1 MPEISE
7 SAATLKKRIRRGET
21 VLGVSVPMTTD
32 RDGLI
37 SIVER
42 GPYDFVAID
51 IQHAPYDENV
61 LVSFCQTAAEV
72 GIHAQFRIKHTQH
85 TYLIGNYLD
94 LGPSGI
100 EVPQV
105 ETMNTVDEAVANF
118 YYRPFGVRSWG
129 GRSRLTLKDP
139 GDHNDYANWWKETGV
154 LWLQV
159 ESIAA
164 CSNARLMA
172 KEGVDCISF
181 GPMDLTF
188 DLEAHPKHPFKTVD
202 ECVGHVAEQLQGTG
216 VAACYRNGTPESRQ
230 KYIDMGVTVLLEV
243 P

>member
-1 MPEISE
+1 MPEITDI
-7 SAATLKKRIRRGET
+7 AARLKKRIRNGET
-21 VLGVSVPMTTD
+21 VLGVSVPMAMS
-32 RDGLI
+32 RNELAA
-37 SIVER
+37 IVES
-42 GPYDFVAID
+42 GPYDFVGID

-61 LVSFCQTAAEV
+61 LVSFCQKAAEIGV
-72 GIHAQFRIKHTQH
+72 HTQFRIKHTQH

-105 ETMNTVDEAVANF
+105 ETMKTVDEAVANF

-129 GRSRLTLKDP
+129 GRDRLTLKDP
-139 GDHNDYANWWKETGV
+139 GDHNDYANWWKDTGV

-164 CSNARLMA
+164 CSDARLMA

-188 DLEAHPKHPFKTVD
+188 DLEAHPRHPFKTVD
-202 ECVGHVAEQLQGTG
+202 DCVRNVAEQLQGTG
-216 VAACYRNGTPESRQ
+216 VAACYRNGTPKSRQ
-230 KYIDMGVTVLLEV
+230 KYIDMGVNVLLEV